1 MSDDL
6 ALWARSVRREF
17 RDYVRQ
23 VGKVPSLAFYVSTR
37 NNPRK
42 ANAWMRAD
50 IAADA
55 DVAWDRLREM
65 AEEHGSVF
73 AAVAGLHGFADGHA
87 VLLCAFDGVDDEK
100 WWADADERGVGPWR
114 EGAFRFDLGE
124 ARAALP

>member
-1 MSDDL
+1 VTAADPL

-55 DVAWDRLREM
+55 DVAWNRLREM
-65 AEEHGSVF
+65 AE
-73 AAVAGLHGFADGHA
+73 
-87 VLLCAFDGVDDEK
+87 
-100 WWADADERGVGPWR
+100 ERGVGPWR